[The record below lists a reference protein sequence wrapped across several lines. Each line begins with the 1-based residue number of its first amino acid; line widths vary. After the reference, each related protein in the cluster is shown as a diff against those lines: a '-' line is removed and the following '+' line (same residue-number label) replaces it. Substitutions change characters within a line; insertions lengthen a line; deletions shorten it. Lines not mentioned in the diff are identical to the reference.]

1 MTRSDLGRVSV
12 LVALDSC
19 PDGDQVTGILGEYKG
34 GQVFTLQKEEL
45 LALPK
50 GQVTYSPCGTQN
62 LFYLIAEKLESMHM

>member
-34 GQVFTLQKEEL
+34 GTRMFTV
-45 LALPK
+45 ALFILVK
-50 GQVTYSPCGTQN
+50 V
-62 LFYLIAEKLESMHM
+62 

>member
-34 GQVFTLQKEEL
+34 GQVFTL
-45 LALPK
+45 
-50 GQVTYSPCGTQN
+50 
-62 LFYLIAEKLESMHM
+62 